1 MSESLKLFVIKI
13 GDISF
18 NISIIKDYYHEN
30 FFVTEIQLQRV
41 GYDSYFVSK
50 EIENGTLS
58 EDLTSDNTMKIEMD
72 NYIEFYMKALYKY
85 KRLQVFE

>member
-1 MSESLKLFVIKI
+1 MSEQLKLFVIKI
-13 GDISF
+13 GDVSF
-18 NISIIKDYYHEN
+18 NISVIKDYYDEN
-30 FFVTEIQLQRV
+30 LFVAEIQLQRV

-58 EDLTSDNTMKIEMD
+58 EELTSDDSMKIEMD
-72 NYIEFYMKALYKY
+72 NYIEFYTKALYKY